1 LVAARLAWDSKRLLT
16 RFQEKMTELRRQLYR
31 ETTDKEQKCL
41 AEVPAGQVSKAE
53 GLNKK
58 SKTLKRKSCGF
69 RDQQYFK
76 LKILA
81 IHKTRY
87 ELVG

>member
-1 LVAARLAWDSKRLLT
+1 MSYINKSFEGDQIISKGI
-16 RFQEKMTELRRQLYR
+16 LYHILGVR
-31 ETTDKEQKCL
+31 
-41 AEVPAGQVSKAE
+41 GY
-53 GLNKK
+53 
-58 SKTLKRKSCGF
+58 RF

-87 ELVG
+87 ELIEKFTGVQS